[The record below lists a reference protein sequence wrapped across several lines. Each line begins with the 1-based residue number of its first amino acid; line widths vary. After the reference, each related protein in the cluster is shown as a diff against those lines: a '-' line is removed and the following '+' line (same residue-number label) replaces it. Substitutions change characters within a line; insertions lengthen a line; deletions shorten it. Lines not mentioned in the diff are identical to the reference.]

1 MREILFRGKMTYEK
15 EWVNGALIAVPEYTA
30 ILEHYDN
37 RWNYPY
43 LDGDTGTIDGGALCV
58 FIETV
63 GEYSGR
69 TDRNGVKIFEGD
81 IVKTWIEGG
90 AHSGFSWPLGV
101 VEFRDSSFGIA
112 HGEHKFTP
120 LSAYAPR
127 VLMEVIGNIHDNPE
141 LIKEDE

>member
-1 MREILFRGKMTYEK
+1 MREILFRGRMRYSNQWVEGSLHLIENRGLTYAWILWKGVHESI
-15 EWVNGALIAVPEYTA
+15 EVSLHSVGA
-30 ILEHYDN
+30 
-37 RWNYPY
+37 
-43 LDGDTGTIDGGALCV
+43 
-58 FIETV
+58 
-63 GEYSGR
+63 YSGR
-69 TDRNGVKIFEGD
+69 TDRNGKRIYEGD
-81 IVKTWIEGG
+81 IVKTWLEGG

-112 HGEHKFTP
+112 HGKYKFTP